1 MPIPPTHLSF
11 TNPGILSDDAA
22 QFQASFSAS
31 TETPAPLKSILPSIG
46 LTKHKVKQ
54 LESICLVR
62 EQRENCRQE
71 LAFNARP
78 FVLCGLP
85 LRRPPA
91 TQQVHRR
98 RNGKFFLHIVS
109 HPDFGLP
116 YGQDRLIPIW
126 IATLAVRQKSCVARF
141 EAASQ
146 MLDFFHLSKDGRH
159 YRRIVEGF
167 QRVFAATIFFGTEE
181 HPGINRMIDSSRFHF
196 FDNMRLWFS
205 SEASDQGQTTKADN
219 AITLSQAF
227 YDEINQ
233 HPIPVEREVIA
244 VLANAPGVLDFYVWL
259 VWKSFT
265 LRGRPAR
272 IPLLGTAGLAQQL
285 GNAPYAV
292 ARTFRLTIQRWLRIV
307 RALWPQCPATIA
319 DDGLFLVVEPFHK
332 TSAICRAK
340 YDKTRGVGNT
350 LINWMLSRGHDG
362 ATVFG
367 SAAQL
372 GSKFRD

>member
-1 MPIPPTHLSF
+1 MPIPPFQLSF
-11 TNPGILSDDAA
+11 TTRAFYPTTRPNI
-22 QFQASFSAS
+22 QASCSLAQK
-31 TETPAPLKSILPSIG
+31 PLPLKSILPSIG

-62 EQRENCRQE
+62 EQRENCRQA

-126 IATLAVRQKSCVARF
+126 IATLAVRQKNSIVRF
-141 EAASQ
+141 RAAAEI
-146 MLDFFHLSKDGRH
+146 LEFFHLSKDGRH

-181 HPGINRMIDSSRFHF
+181 QAGTSQMIDCARFHF
-196 FDNMRLWFS
+196 FDSMHVWFS
-205 SEASDQGQTTKADN
+205 NPEMQHQPATDDENVIA
-219 AITLSQAF
+219 LSKSF
-227 YDEINQ
+227 YDEIDQ
-233 HPIPVEREVIA
+233 HRIPVEREVLA
-244 VLANAPGVLDFYVWL
+244 ALANAPGVLDFYVWL

-265 LRGRPAR
+265 LRGHTAR
-272 IPLLGTAGLAQQL
+272 IPLLGPSGLAAQL

-292 ARTFRLTIQRWLRIV
+292 ERTFRLTLQRWLRTV
-307 RALWPQCPATIA
+307 RALWPECPANLSG
-319 DDGLFLVVEPFHK
+319 DGGSLIIR
-332 TSAICRAK
+332 TSTRSAICRSSGDRA
-340 YDKTRGVGNT
+340 TTVGRK
-350 LINWMLSRGHDG
+350 LYAQSRGE
-362 ATVFG
+362 
-367 SAAQL
+367 
-372 GSKFRD
+372 